1 MSFPISKTR
10 QDALQKAQDYFR
22 IANLHPSSQEFRTK
36 CMSDYGFY
44 DGTEQWSTV
53 DLQKLQQRL
62 QSPITV
68 NICKGYID
76 NLSGVEIQSR
86 YRCAVRSHSYRDEDD
101 RLAEALTHQLFYIQE
116 SESIPYQGS
125 LKFRDSLICG
135 IGWSHLAQDDGRI
148 FYDYIHPFNV
158 IPDPDDLTPQYTAMK
173 YVCRKRWMRPDMVK
187 SYWPRTAPDIDFEN
201 FSYYESLFS
210 PEMMDRASVYTDFS
224 AGGQSSS
231 TYKSRVLVVEVQ
243 YKVPHKYYTGI
254 DSQGRPFETFNMEE
268 AEELAE
274 KEADI
279 EEKKGDRIMRTLFL
293 DNTLLEHAPLDATF
307 PNQKDFS
314 YIPIVYQ
321 RRFKTGVPYGLLE
334 SMKDIQRDCNVRIT
348 KSVHAIN
355 SSRVIFEGNP
365 MPGKDIEKIRQ
376 ELKNTDSVIVLP
388 KESKFQITSNAPL
401 GEEQIKIVQLYLD
414 LMQRVTG
421 IYDEMLGIPTNA
433 TSGVSQNIRQI
444 NSVRNNVFAFD
455 NFSSM
460 KKREA
465 RFILDMIQSGGD
477 ENISVEI
484 LSPEER
490 DIIVMN
496 LKREVNG
503 KAFFFNDIRTLPVS
517 LYVEEVPDYQSTFE
531 EQRATFES
539 LLSNAH
545 AQWLMLSPDLMRR
558 LGVRNPEK
566 IAAEMRQALQE
577 KTTMEQGVAG
587 RGAPVQFAGAPAANG
602 LPIPSGGTQ

>member
-1 MSFPISKTR
+1 
-10 QDALQKAQDYFR
+10 
-22 IANLHPSSQEFRTK
+22 
-36 CMSDYGFY
+36 
-44 DGTEQWSTV
+44 
-53 DLQKLQQRL
+53 
-62 QSPITV
+62 
-68 NICKGYID
+68 
-76 NLSGVEIQSR
+76 
-86 YRCAVRSHSYRDEDD
+86 
-101 RLAEALTHQLFYIQE
+101 
-116 SESIPYQGS
+116 
-125 LKFRDSLICG
+125 
-135 IGWSHLAQDDGRI
+135 
-148 FYDYIHPFNV
+148 
-158 IPDPDDLTPQYTAMK
+158 
-173 YVCRKRWMRPDMVK
+173 
-187 SYWPRTAPDIDFEN
+187 
-201 FSYYESLFS
+201 
-210 PEMMDRASVYTDFS
+210 
-224 AGGQSSS
+224 
-231 TYKSRVLVVEVQ
+231 
-243 YKVPHKYYTGI
+243 
-254 DSQGRPFETFNMEE
+254 
-268 AEELAE
+268 
-274 KEADI
+274 
-279 EEKKGDRIMRTLFL
+279 
-293 DNTLLEHAPLDATF
+293 
-307 PNQKDFS
+307 
-314 YIPIVYQ
+314 
-321 RRFKTGVPYGLLE
+321 
-334 SMKDIQRDCNVRIT
+334 MKDIQRDCNVRIT

-566 IAAEMRQALQE
+566 IADEMRQALQE

-602 LPIPSGGTQ
+602 LPIPPGGVQ

>member
-1 MSFPISKTR
+1 MRNDKSATPIN
-10 QDALQKAQDYFR
+10 Q
-22 IANLHPSSQEFRTK
+22 
-36 CMSDYGFY
+36 
-44 DGTEQWSTV
+44 
-53 DLQKLQQRL
+53 
-62 QSPITV
+62 
-68 NICKGYID
+68 
-76 NLSGVEIQSR
+76 
-86 YRCAVRSHSYRDEDD
+86 
-101 RLAEALTHQLFYIQE
+101 
-116 SESIPYQGS
+116 
-125 LKFRDSLICG
+125 
-135 IGWSHLAQDDGRI
+135 
-148 FYDYIHPFNV
+148 
-158 IPDPDDLTPQYTAMK
+158 
-173 YVCRKRWMRPDMVK
+173 
-187 SYWPRTAPDIDFEN
+187 
-201 FSYYESLFS
+201 
-210 PEMMDRASVYTDFS
+210 
-224 AGGQSSS
+224 
-231 TYKSRVLVVEVQ
+231 SRVLVVEVQ

-254 DSQGRPFETFNMEE
+254 DSYGRPFETFNMEE
-268 AEELAE
+268 AEELVE

-279 EEKKGDRIMRTLFL
+279 EEKKGERIMRTLFL

-566 IAAEMRQALQE
+566 IADEMRQALQE

>member
-1 MSFPISKTR
+1 
-10 QDALQKAQDYFR
+10 
-22 IANLHPSSQEFRTK
+22 
-36 CMSDYGFY
+36 
-44 DGTEQWSTV
+44 
-53 DLQKLQQRL
+53 
-62 QSPITV
+62 
-68 NICKGYID
+68 
-76 NLSGVEIQSR
+76 
-86 YRCAVRSHSYRDEDD
+86 
-101 RLAEALTHQLFYIQE
+101 
-116 SESIPYQGS
+116 
-125 LKFRDSLICG
+125 
-135 IGWSHLAQDDGRI
+135 
-148 FYDYIHPFNV
+148 
-158 IPDPDDLTPQYTAMK
+158 
-173 YVCRKRWMRPDMVK
+173 
-187 SYWPRTAPDIDFEN
+187 
-201 FSYYESLFS
+201 
-210 PEMMDRASVYTDFS
+210 
-224 AGGQSSS
+224 
-231 TYKSRVLVVEVQ
+231 
-243 YKVPHKYYTGI
+243 
-254 DSQGRPFETFNMEE
+254 
-268 AEELAE
+268 
-274 KEADI
+274 
-279 EEKKGDRIMRTLFL
+279 
-293 DNTLLEHAPLDATF
+293 
-307 PNQKDFS
+307 
-314 YIPIVYQ
+314 
-321 RRFKTGVPYGLLE
+321 
-334 SMKDIQRDCNVRIT
+334 
-348 KSVHAIN
+348 
-355 SSRVIFEGNP
+355 

-566 IAAEMRQALQE
+566 IADEMRQALQE

>member
-1 MSFPISKTR
+1 
-10 QDALQKAQDYFR
+10 
-22 IANLHPSSQEFRTK
+22 
-36 CMSDYGFY
+36 
-44 DGTEQWSTV
+44 
-53 DLQKLQQRL
+53 
-62 QSPITV
+62 
-68 NICKGYID
+68 
-76 NLSGVEIQSR
+76 
-86 YRCAVRSHSYRDEDD
+86 
-101 RLAEALTHQLFYIQE
+101 
-116 SESIPYQGS
+116 
-125 LKFRDSLICG
+125 
-135 IGWSHLAQDDGRI
+135 
-148 FYDYIHPFNV
+148 
-158 IPDPDDLTPQYTAMK
+158 
-173 YVCRKRWMRPDMVK
+173 
-187 SYWPRTAPDIDFEN
+187 
-201 FSYYESLFS
+201 
-210 PEMMDRASVYTDFS
+210 
-224 AGGQSSS
+224 
-231 TYKSRVLVVEVQ
+231 
-243 YKVPHKYYTGI
+243 
-254 DSQGRPFETFNMEE
+254 
-268 AEELAE
+268 
-274 KEADI
+274 
-279 EEKKGDRIMRTLFL
+279 
-293 DNTLLEHAPLDATF
+293 
-307 PNQKDFS
+307 
-314 YIPIVYQ
+314 
-321 RRFKTGVPYGLLE
+321 
-334 SMKDIQRDCNVRIT
+334 
-348 KSVHAIN
+348 
-355 SSRVIFEGNP
+355 
-365 MPGKDIEKIRQ
+365 
-376 ELKNTDSVIVLP
+376 VIVLP

-566 IAAEMRQALQE
+566 IADEMRQALQE

-602 LPIPSGGTQ
+602 LPIPPGGVQ

>member
-1 MSFPISKTR
+1 
-10 QDALQKAQDYFR
+10 
-22 IANLHPSSQEFRTK
+22 
-36 CMSDYGFY
+36 
-44 DGTEQWSTV
+44 
-53 DLQKLQQRL
+53 
-62 QSPITV
+62 
-68 NICKGYID
+68 
-76 NLSGVEIQSR
+76 
-86 YRCAVRSHSYRDEDD
+86 
-101 RLAEALTHQLFYIQE
+101 
-116 SESIPYQGS
+116 
-125 LKFRDSLICG
+125 
-135 IGWSHLAQDDGRI
+135 
-148 FYDYIHPFNV
+148 
-158 IPDPDDLTPQYTAMK
+158 
-173 YVCRKRWMRPDMVK
+173 MVK
-187 SYWPRTAPDIDFEN
+187 SYWPKAPNVDFEN
-201 FSYYESLFS
+201 FSYYEGIFS
-210 PEMMDRASVYTDFS
+210 PEMMDRNSTYTDS
-224 AGGQSSS
+224 GSIGVATPINQ
-231 TYKSRVLVVEVQ
+231 SRVLVVEVQ

-279 EEKKGDRIMRTLFL
+279 EEKKGERIMRTLFL

-566 IAAEMRQALQE
+566 IADEMRQALQE